1 MLTFNVRMDD
11 RVVRQLTRIGD
22 VLVALKD
29 ELQALIAALNTATN
43 SVADEIAKLK
53 QQIADLLA
61 NPDAI
66 TAEDKAAI
74 EAGLQAQV
82 DRLTALGADPANPV
96 PPVG

>member
-29 ELQALIAALNTATN
+29 ELQALITALNTATN

-61 NPDAI
+61 NPDSI
-66 TAEDKAAI
+66 TPEDKAAI

-96 PPVG
+96 PPAA

>member
-53 QQIADLLA
+53 QQIAELLA

-74 EAGLQAQV
+74 EAGLQSQV

>member
-1 MLTFNVRMDD
+1 M
-11 RVVRQLTRIGD
+11 
-22 VLVALKD
+22 ALKD
-29 ELQALIAALNTATN
+29 ELQALITALNTATN

-61 NPDAI
+61 NPDSI
-66 TAEDKAAI
+66 TPEDKAAI

-96 PPVG
+96 PPVV